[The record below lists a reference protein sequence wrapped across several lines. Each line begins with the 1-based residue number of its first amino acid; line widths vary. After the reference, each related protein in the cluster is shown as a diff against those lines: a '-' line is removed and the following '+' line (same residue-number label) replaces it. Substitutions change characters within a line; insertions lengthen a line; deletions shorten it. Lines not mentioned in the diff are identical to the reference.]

1 MLISKFGTAKKED
14 IFEVCPKMPAEM
26 VSFLEKYNGGETPE
40 TSFSIGEVKSDIVAF
55 YGVGDVKYSYSGVQT
70 IGFSGRCFLP
80 IAFDSF
86 GNQIVISLD
95 NGNICFANHELKQ
108 PPIILAKSLKM
119 FLNEVDSKPI
129 DPKHLKSIEDR
140 EKELISRGKAA
151 NISDALRE
159 LWQKEIDKYVG
170 IHQENVEI

>member
-14 IFEVCPKMPAEM
+14 IFAVCPKMPLEM

-40 TSFSIGEVKSDIVAF
+40 TTFSIGKVKSDIVAF
-55 YGVGDVKYSYSGVQT
+55 YGVGNVKYSYSGVQT
-70 IGFSGRCFLP
+70 IEFGGQCFLP

-95 NGNICFANHELKQ
+95 NGNICFADHEMRQ
-108 PPIILAKSLKM
+108 TPIILAKSLRI
-119 FLNEVDSKPI
+119 FLNEVNSKPI
-129 DPKHLKSIEDR
+129 DPKHLKSVEDR
-140 EKELISRGKAA
+140 EKDLVSRGKAA

-159 LWQKEIDKYVG
+159 LWQKEIDKYASM
-170 IHQENVEI
+170 HQETVEI